1 MTELLALLGGVYGIN
16 VGFSD
21 NKDSQQQ
28 LGNFATDVFS
38 QIGIAANTIGTDAKI
53 LDKGSALQKYLT
65 TALEQTVS
73 FTKEMKSECNR
84 NCCNS
89 QQAYRT
95 IRIGYTG
102 STLALANPDL
112 QLAGTSV
119 TSVPATLVKIRDT
132 LLNRVKE
139 LEKCCPRNAWCC

>member
-1 MTELLALLGGVYGIN
+1 MYGIN

-38 QIGIAANTIGTDAKI
+38 QIGIAGNTIATDAHI
-53 LDKGSALQKYLT
+53 LEKGPALQKYLT
-65 TALEQTVS
+65 TTLEQTVL
-73 FTKEMKSECNR
+73 FTQEMKADCNR

-112 QLAGTSV
+112 DLQAPYV
-119 TSVPATLVKIRDT
+119 TSVPATLMKIRDT

-139 LEKCCPRNAWCC
+139 LEKCCQRNGWCC

>member
-28 LGNFATDVFS
+28 LGNFATDLFS
-38 QIGIAANTIGTDAKI
+38 QIGIAGNTIGTDAKI
-53 LDKGSALQKYLT
+53 LEKGPALQKYLT
-65 TALEQTVS
+65 TALEQTVL
-73 FTKEMKSECNR
+73 FTQEMKADCNR

-112 QLAGTSV
+112 QLQGTYV
-119 TSVPATLVKIRDT
+119 ASVPATLVKIRDT
-132 LLNRVKE
+132 LLNRVKG
-139 LEKCCPRNAWCC
+139 LEKCCQRGWCC